1 MVTVKEA
8 ANTALDF
15 ARQFLGDNRINSLL
29 LEEIE
34 LSDTQKEWLITISLP
49 APPAPQSSLAL
60 ASASLSL
67 RGLSQEYRD
76 YKVIRV
82 DADNGQPTSI
92 KIRKV

>member
-49 APPAPQSSLAL
+49 APPVPQSSLAL